1 MGLSTEKF
9 GLDIF
14 LVFHPIHVYS
24 IRQSSTQCR
33 IAAACPCDVRTN
45 PNKWIW
51 LVIAW
56 YNLHS
61 VCVCVLQSPLDS
73 IHAGHRQFVG
83 FGRCVSTHSICGKC
97 QCMHCQSYVWLLRL
111 SCILLFAIQFPILHT
126 NRVSTYNVVVPHV
139 RPQRMKECMRG
150 ARADGTTKTWII
162 RLYGEYWCAPFAVD
176 FVSPSLTHTHTHTRS
191 SGCAARLV
199 VHHVQMHFGF
209 DCSTLVVAAHICICI
224 TVLLLHH
231 ILQFFGWNFVR
242 TVSKQ
247 GHVKRAVPCAHG

>member
-14 LVFHPIHVYS
+14 FCFSSHPCVFHSTIFYTMSHCCCVPVRRAYESEQMDMIGYS
-24 IRQSSTQCR
+24 VMQS
-33 IAAACPCDVRTN
+33 AF
-45 PNKWIW
+45 
-51 LVIAW
+51 
-56 YNLHS
+56 S
-61 VCVCVLQSPLDS
+61 VCLYAAVTFGQHSCRAPTIRWVWSMRQHTQYLWQMPMHALPVVCLATTAIMYPLICHPVSHFAYKSSEYIHCSRTTRSPATNEGM
-73 IHAGHRQFVG
+73 HAWCEGRWNNKNMNYSFVWWILM
-83 FGRCVSTHSICGKC
+83 CTIC
-97 QCMHCQSYVWLLRL
+97 SWLCLTL
-111 SCILLFAIQFPILHT
+111 PHT
-126 NRVSTYNVVVPHV
+126 Y
-139 RPQRMKECMRG
+139 
-150 ARADGTTKTWII
+150 
-162 RLYGEYWCAPFAVD
+162 
-176 FVSPSLTHTHTHTRS
+176 THTRS

>member
-14 LVFHPIHVYS
+14 FVFHPIHVYS

-126 NRVSTYNVVVPHV
+126 NRVSTYIVVVPHV
-139 RPQRMKECMRG
+139 HPQRMKECMRG

-176 FVSPSLTHTHTHTRS
+176 FVSPSLTHTHTRALRAALLVSSCTTCKCISVSTVRLLWLQHIYAYALRFCFCTIYYSFSGGIS
-191 SGCAARLV
+191 SGLSQNKAMWKGMW
-199 VHHVQMHFGF
+199 HVR
-209 DCSTLVVAAHICICI
+209 S
-224 TVLLLHH
+224 
-231 ILQFFGWNFVR
+231 
-242 TVSKQ
+242 
-247 GHVKRAVPCAHG
+247 